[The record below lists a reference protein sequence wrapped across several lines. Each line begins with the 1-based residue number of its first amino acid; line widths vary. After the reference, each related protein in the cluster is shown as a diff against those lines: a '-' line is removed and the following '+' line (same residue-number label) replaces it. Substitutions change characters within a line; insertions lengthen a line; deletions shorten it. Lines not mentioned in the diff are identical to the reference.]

1 MQAVLPRA
9 AAGAGFVIRQAVVGD
24 AAVVADLVEALNR
37 SEGDPTG
44 YVTAETMARDL
55 ARGQIS
61 VVVAEVAGVIEGY
74 CLFHFGYE
82 ATYAA
87 SGFYVCD
94 LYVRPASRGRGIAR
108 ALLAEVAQRAADDG
122 GTFVW
127 WTAKP
132 GNAIASE
139 VYGKLHTH
147 HEPVVAHAVFDDAF
161 AALVA
166 QGRAARE
173 VRLAEQ
179 EKRSVG

>member
-1 MQAVLPRA
+1 MQAVLPA
-9 AAGAGFVIRQAVVGD
+9 AVVPTALAIRQAVAGD
-24 AAVVADLVEALNR
+24 APVIADLVEALNR

-61 VVVAEVAGVIEGY
+61 VVVAEVAGVVEGY

-87 SGFYVCD
+87 SGLYVCD
-94 LYVRPASRGRGIAR
+94 LYVRPRSRGQGMAR
-108 ALLAEVAQRAADDG
+108 ALLAEVARRAADEG

-132 GNAIASE
+132 GNAIANE
-139 VYGKLHTH
+139 VYAKLHAH
-147 HEPVVAHAVFDDAF
+147 HEPLVAHAVFDDAF

-166 QGRAARE
+166 QGRAKQPMNE
-173 VRLAEQ
+173 
-179 EKRSVG
+179 G

>member
-1 MQAVLPRA
+1 MQVALPPTA
-9 AAGAGFVIRQAVVGD
+9 AEAGFAIREAVPAD
-24 AAVVADLVEALNR
+24 APVVAELVEALNR

-61 VVVAEVAGVIEGY
+61 VIVAEIADVIEGY

-87 SGFYVCD
+87 SGLYVCD

-108 ALLAEVAQRAADDG
+108 ALLAEVARRCAAEG

-132 GNAIASE
+132 GNAIAKE
-139 VYGKLHTH
+139 VYGKLNAH
-147 HEPVVAHAVFDDAF
+147 HEPVVAHAVFDEAF
-161 AALVA
+161 TALVA
-166 QGRAARE
+166 QGRANQKMNE
-173 VRLAEQ
+173 
-179 EKRSVG
+179 G